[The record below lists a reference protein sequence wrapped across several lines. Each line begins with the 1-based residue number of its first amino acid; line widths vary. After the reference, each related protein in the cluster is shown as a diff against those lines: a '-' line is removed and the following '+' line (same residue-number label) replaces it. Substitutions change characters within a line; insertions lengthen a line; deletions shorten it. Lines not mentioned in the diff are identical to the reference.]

1 MNKLELV
8 FNIYKDEIIK
18 NKEFRRKIKEKY
30 GFSDIVISN
39 LIVRIVNYQ
48 IKKYGSRK
56 SNDVEIYTRE
66 ELRRKSLNARTRKGA
81 RIHHWEKAQRDS
93 ERVGKKWKNK
103 RELKRIEK
111 NTKIE

>member
-48 IKKYGSRK
+48 IEKYGQRK
-56 SNDVEIYTRE
+56 SNEVEIYTRE
-66 ELRRKSLNARTRKGA
+66 ELLRKSLNARTRKGE
-81 RIHHWEKAQRDS
+81 RIHHWKKVQAES
-93 ERVGKKWKNK
+93 ERVGKN
-103 RELKRIEK
+103 EK
-111 NTKIE
+111 TNES